1 MESLKNKWHSLP
13 LRRFFVLTVF
23 FSTSIVVFLSALIV
37 SFCISFRHWLLPDSN
52 AVYLT
57 IEKTLEDGIVTTQT
71 YLLQYGK
78 DLEQLPTL
86 VYEKEDDT
94 FIYEDVLEA
103 KYSVQKIE
111 KSFDKLSP
119 KRKFAY
125 QICGV
130 LMIIAP
136 AILAFAGIILCGLY
150 FYQKKLKQP
159 LELLSCAT
167 IQIAKQNLDFE
178 LIYNCNDE
186 MGTLCYSFEKVR
198 TALYENNKAMW
209 EMLEE
214 RKLVQASIAHD
225 LRNPI
230 AIIEGYTEYLDSGL
244 KNGTISYEKI
254 GHIVNNLNMAVKR
267 LEQYTESVRILNQ
280 SEETQLNQK
289 TVLASELI
297 KNITEDFML
306 LAKQSDI
313 ILQVTQDLSDEKMQ
327 IDVTILYRILENIMN
342 NALRFA
348 KKQISLHFTL
358 SKSIFSI
365 TVIDDG
371 EGFPLEILKQKKK
384 LIWTSGKNE
393 HMGIGLAVSRL
404 LCKKHG
410 GSLELSNTTD
420 GACVKINLT
429 V

>member
-1 MESLKNKWHSLP
+1 MESLKNKWNNLP

-23 FSTSIVVFLSALIV
+23 FSISIVVLLSAFIV
-37 SFCISFRHWLLPDSN
+37 SFCISFRYWLLPDSN
-52 AVYLT
+52 VVYLT
-57 IEKTLEDGIVTTQT
+57 IEKTLADGTVITQT
-71 YLLQYGK
+71 SLLQYGK
-78 DLEQLPTL
+78 DLKQLPVLINEEDGVL
-86 VYEKEDDT
+86 VYED
-94 FIYEDVLEA
+94 ISQA

-130 LMIIAP
+130 LMIVAP

-150 FYQKKLKQP
+150 FYRKKLKQP

-167 IQIAKQNLDFE
+167 IQIARQNLDFE
-178 LIYNCNDE
+178 LIYNCDDE
-186 MGTLCYSFEKVR
+186 MGALCDSFEKMR
-198 TALYENNKAMW
+198 NALYENNKAMW

-214 RKLVQASIAHD
+214 RQIMQASVAHD

-254 GHIVNNLNMAVKR
+254 GHIVNNLNMAAKR
-267 LEQYTESVRILNQ
+267 LEQYTESVRLLNQ
-280 SEETQLNQK
+280 SEETPLHQK
-289 TVLASELI
+289 TVLAKEVI
-297 KNITEDFML
+297 KNVTQDFIL
-306 LAKQSDI
+306 LAKQNDI
-313 ILQVTQDLSDEKMQ
+313 VLQVTQELSNEKIQMD
-327 IDVTILYRILENIMN
+327 IAIFYRILENIIN

-348 KKQISLHFTL
+348 KKQIDIDFML
-358 SKSIFSI
+358 SKSVLSI
-365 TVIDDG
+365 IVIDDG
-371 EGFPLEILKQKKK
+371 EGFPLEVLKQKKK
-384 LIWTSGKNE
+384 LIWTSGKNQ

-410 GSLELSNTTD
+410 GSLELSNTTN

>member
-1 MESLKNKWHSLP
+1 MESLKNKWNNLP

-23 FSTSIVVFLSALIV
+23 FSMGIVVLLSAFIV
-37 SFCISFRHWLLPDSN
+37 SFCISFRYWLLPDSN

-57 IEKTLEDGIVTTQT
+57 IEKTLADGTVTTQT
-71 YLLQYGK
+71 SLLQYGK
-78 DLEQLPTL
+78 DLKQLPVLINEENGTF
-86 VYEKEDDT
+86 VYED
-94 FIYEDVLEA
+94 ISEA

-130 LMIIAP
+130 LMIVAP
-136 AILAFAGIILCGLY
+136 AILAFVGIILCGLY
-150 FYQKKLKQP
+150 FYRKKLKQP

-167 IQIAKQNLDFE
+167 IQIARQNLDFE
-178 LIYNCNDE
+178 LIYNCDDE
-186 MGTLCYSFEKVR
+186 MGALCDSFEKMR
-198 TALYENNKAMW
+198 NALYENNKMMW

-214 RKLVQASIAHD
+214 RQIMQASVAHD

-230 AIIEGYTEYLDSGL
+230 AIIKGYTEYLDSGL
-244 KNGTISYEKI
+244 KNGTLSYEKI
-254 GHIVNNLNMAVKR
+254 GHIVNNLNMAAKR
-267 LEQYTESVRILNQ
+267 LEQYTESVRLLNQ
-280 SEETQLNQK
+280 SEETPLHQK
-289 TVLASELI
+289 TVLAKGVI
-297 KNITEDFML
+297 KNVTQDFIL
-306 LAKQSDI
+306 LAKQNDI
-313 ILQVTQDLSDEKMQ
+313 VLQVTQELSNEKIQMD
-327 IDVTILYRILENIMN
+327 IAIFYRILENIIN

-348 KKQISLHFTL
+348 KKQIDIDFML
-358 SKSIFSI
+358 SKSVLSI
-365 TVIDDG
+365 IVIDDG
-371 EGFPLEILKQKKK
+371 EGFPLEVLKQKKK
-384 LIWTSGKNE
+384 LIWTSGKNQ

-410 GSLELSNTTD
+410 GSLELSNTTN

>member
-1 MESLKNKWHSLP
+1 MESLKKKWFNLP
-13 LRRFFVLTVF
+13 LRRFFIITVF
-23 FSTSIVVFLSALIV
+23 LSTGIVVFLSALIV

-57 IEKTLEDGIVTTQT
+57 IEKTLTNGTVSTQT

-78 DLEQLPTL
+78 DLKQLPILFYEEDNTL
-86 VYEKEDDT
+86 VYED
-94 FIYEDVLEA
+94 ISEA
-103 KYSVQKIE
+103 RYAVQKIE

-150 FYQKKLKQP
+150 FYRKKLKQP

-167 IQIAKQNLDFE
+167 IQIARQNLDFE
-178 LIYNCNDE
+178 LIYSCNDE
-186 MGTLCYSFEKVR
+186 MGMLCDSFEKMR
-198 TALYENNKAMW
+198 NALYENNKVMW

-214 RKLVQASIAHD
+214 RQLMQASVAHD

-254 GHIVNNLNMAVKR
+254 GHIVNNLNMAAKR
-267 LEQYTESVRILNQ
+267 LEQYTESVRLLNQ
-280 SEETQLNQK
+280 SEETPLHQK
-289 TVLASELI
+289 TVLATELI
-297 KNITEDFML
+297 KDVTQDFRL
-306 LAKQSDI
+306 LAQQNDI
-313 ILQVTQDLSDEKMQ
+313 VLQVTQELSGEKIQ
-327 IDVTILYRILENIMN
+327 IDISILYRILENIIN

-348 KKQISLHFTL
+348 KTQISIHFML
-358 SKSIFSI
+358 SKSVLSI
-365 TVIDDG
+365 TIIDDG
-371 EGFPLEILKQKKK
+371 QGFPLEVLKQKKK
-384 LIWTSGKNE
+384 LIWTSEKNE

-410 GSLELSNTTD
+410 GSLELSNTTE

>member
-1 MESLKNKWHSLP
+1 MDSLKNKWHSLP
-13 LRRFFVLTVF
+13 LRRFFILTVF
-23 FSTSIVVFLSALIV
+23 FSTGIVVLLSALII

-57 IEKTLEDGIVTTQT
+57 IEKTSPDGVISTQT
-71 YLLQYGK
+71 YLLKYGK

-86 VYEKEDDT
+86 FYKGDGVLN
-94 FIYEDVLEA
+94 YEDISKVR
-103 KYSVQKIE
+103 YNVQKIE
-111 KSFDKLSP
+111 NTFDKLSP

-136 AILAFAGIILCGLY
+136 AILAFVGIILCGLY
-150 FYQKKLKQP
+150 FYRKKLKKP

-186 MGTLCYSFEKVR
+186 MGALCDSFEKMR
-198 TALYENNKAMW
+198 NALYENNKVMW

-214 RKLVQASIAHD
+214 RQLIQASVAHD

-254 GHIVNNLNMAVKR
+254 GHIVNNLNMAAKR
-267 LEQYTESVRILNQ
+267 LEQYTESVRLLNQ
-280 SEETQLNQK
+280 SEETPLHQK
-289 TVLASELI
+289 TVLAKELI
-297 KNITEDFML
+297 NNVTQDFMI
-306 LAKQSDI
+306 LAEQNNI
-313 ILQVTQDLSDEKMQ
+313 ILQVTQDLSDEKIQ
-327 IDVTILYRILENIMN
+327 IDEAILYRILENIIN

-358 SKSIFSI
+358 SKHLLLVTI
-365 TVIDDG
+365 IDDG
-371 EGFPLEILKQKKK
+371 VGFPLEILKQKKK
-384 LIWTSGKNE
+384 LIWTSEKNE

-410 GSLELSNTTD
+410 GSLELSNTTN

>member
-1 MESLKNKWHSLP
+1 MESLKNKWNNLP

-23 FSTSIVVFLSALIV
+23 FSMGIVVLLSAFIV
-37 SFCISFRHWLLPDSN
+37 SFCISFRYWLLPDSN

-57 IEKTLEDGIVTTQT
+57 IEKTLADGTVTTQT
-71 YLLQYGK
+71 SLLQYGK
-78 DLEQLPTL
+78 DLKQLPVLINEENGTF
-86 VYEKEDDT
+86 VYED
-94 FIYEDVLEA
+94 ISEA

-130 LMIIAP
+130 LMIVAP
-136 AILAFAGIILCGLY
+136 AILAFVGIILCGLY
-150 FYQKKLKQP
+150 FYRKKLKQP

-167 IQIAKQNLDFE
+167 IQIARQNLDFE
-178 LIYNCNDE
+178 LIYNCDDE
-186 MGTLCYSFEKVR
+186 MGALCDSFEKMR
-198 TALYENNKAMW
+198 NALYENNKMMW

-214 RKLVQASIAHD
+214 RQIMQASVAHD

-230 AIIEGYTEYLDSGL
+230 AIIKGYTEYLDSGL
-244 KNGTISYEKI
+244 KNGTLSYEKI
-254 GHIVNNLNMAVKR
+254 GHIVNNLNMAAKR
-267 LEQYTESVRILNQ
+267 LEQYTESVRLLNQ
-280 SEETQLNQK
+280 SEETPLHQK
-289 TVLASELI
+289 TVLAKEVI
-297 KNITEDFML
+297 KNVTQDFIL
-306 LAKQSDI
+306 LAKQNDI
-313 ILQVTQDLSDEKMQ
+313 VLQVTQELSNEKIQMD
-327 IDVTILYRILENIMN
+327 IAIFYRILENIIN

-348 KKQISLHFTL
+348 KKQIDIDFML
-358 SKSIFSI
+358 SKSVLSI
-365 TVIDDG
+365 IVIDDG
-371 EGFPLEILKQKKK
+371 EGFPLEVLKQKKK
-384 LIWTSGKNE
+384 LIWTSGKNQ

-410 GSLELSNTTD
+410 GSLELSNTTN

>member
-1 MESLKNKWHSLP
+1 MESLKSKWSSLP
-13 LRRFFVLTVF
+13 LRRFFILTVF
-23 FSTSIVVFLSALIV
+23 FSTGIVVLLSALII

-57 IEKTLEDGIVTTQT
+57 IEKTSPDGVISTQT
-71 YLLQYGK
+71 HLLKYGK

-86 VYEKEDDT
+86 FYKGDGVLN
-94 FIYEDVLEA
+94 YEDISKVR
-103 KYSVQKIE
+103 YNVQKIE
-111 KSFDKLSP
+111 NTFDKLSP

-136 AILAFAGIILCGLY
+136 AILAFMGIILCGLY
-150 FYQKKLKQP
+150 FYRKKLKQP

-186 MGTLCYSFEKVR
+186 MGALCDSFEKMR
-198 TALYENNKAMW
+198 NALYENNKVMW

-214 RKLVQASIAHD
+214 RQLIQASVAHD

-254 GHIVNNLNMAVKR
+254 GHIVNNLNMAAKR
-267 LEQYTESVRILNQ
+267 LEQYTESVRLLNQ
-280 SEETQLNQK
+280 SEQTPLHQE
-289 TVLASELI
+289 TVLAKELI
-297 KNITEDFML
+297 NNVTQDFMI
-306 LAKQSDI
+306 LAEQNNI

-327 IDVTILYRILENIMN
+327 IDVSVLYRILENIIN
-342 NALRFA
+342 NALRFVE
-348 KKQISLHFTL
+348 KQINIHFVL
-358 SKSIFSI
+358 SKSVLSI
-365 TVIDDG
+365 TIIDDG
-371 EGFPLEILKQKKK
+371 EGFPLEVLKQKKK

-393 HMGIGLAVSRL
+393 HMCIFLEVSRI
-404 LCKKHG
+404 LC
-410 GSLELSNTTD
+410 
-420 GACVKINLT
+420 LT
-429 V
+429 FLI